1 MATWEEF
8 EAGAPEIAAAGRRLF
23 SEHQV
28 AYLATVSAG
37 GRPRLHP
44 FCPAVAGG
52 HLWAFVMAESPKRRD
67 IDTNGQF
74 AIHAVLGLE
83 DEEFFVAGHVRRQLD
98 AASRELALAAM
109 PYADADERHLL
120 YEFRPER
127 ALWTTWEDF
136 QQPGMRPVHRTWREQ
151 GSAAAQGSATATEGR
166 HGEMA

>member
-8 EAGAPEIAAAGRRLF
+8 EAGAHEIAAAGLRLF

-37 GRPRLHP
+37 GRPRVHP

-52 HLWAFVMAESPKRRD
+52 RLWAFIMAESPKRRD
-67 IDTNGQF
+67 LDANGQF
-74 AIHAVLGLE
+74 AIHALPGLE
-83 DEEFFVAGHVRRQLD
+83 DEEFFVAGHAQRHLD
-98 AASRELALAAM
+98 PMLRAVALAAM

-127 ALWTTWEDF
+127 ALWTTWENF
-136 QQPGMRPVHRTWREQ
+136 QQPGMRPIYRTWREA
-151 GSAAAQGSATATEGR
+151 GAEP
-166 HGEMA
+166 